1 MCKSLS
7 LSLLWPRFT
16 EEEKEKRPHLAH
28 MPFGLGPR
36 SCIGMRFAMLEA
48 KLALITLL
56 EKYKFVRGP
65 ETEVS
70 GFDGA
75 GVQ

>member
-1 MCKSLS
+1 
-7 LSLLWPRFT
+7 
-16 EEEKEKRPHLAH
+16 
-28 MPFGLGPR
+28 
-36 SCIGMRFAMLEA
+36 MLEA

-56 EKYKFVRGP
+56 EKYKFVRSP

>member
-1 MCKSLS
+1 
-7 LSLLWPRFT
+7 
-16 EEEKEKRPHLAH
+16 
-28 MPFGLGPR
+28 
-36 SCIGMRFAMLEA
+36 MLEA

-70 GFDGA
+70 DFDGRCT
-75 GVQ
+75 VV